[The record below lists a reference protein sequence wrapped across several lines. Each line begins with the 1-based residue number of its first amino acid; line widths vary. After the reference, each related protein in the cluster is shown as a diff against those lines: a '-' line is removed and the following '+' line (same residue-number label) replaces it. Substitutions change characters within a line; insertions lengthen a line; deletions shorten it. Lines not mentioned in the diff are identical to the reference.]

1 MTREDYGYNTAKLRY
16 REKTDENILCWKKP
30 KNNLPAWKSALSFCG
45 GVFDL
50 DGKQKRVA
58 ELNQVTSQ
66 PEFWNDGEKA
76 QSILKEQSSLRGII
90 DSWEK
95 HKSDLEEAR
104 FFLDVAKDE
113 KSEEAL
119 GEAAIKVTEV
129 AQAMAETELAQSLG
143 GPDDRRNAIVTLH
156 PGAGG
161 TEAQDWAE
169 ILLRMYLRWCDRRG
183 YRKEILEYQ
192 PGEEAGVKSVTFTVE
207 GDYAYGY
214 LKAEAGIHR
223 LVRISPFDANSR
235 RHTSFASV
243 FVYPEVDDTIK
254 VEINEAD
261 LRIDTYRSS
270 GAGGQHVNKTDSA
283 VRFTHLPSGIV
294 VTCQNERSQH
304 KNRAMAMKILRAR
317 LFELE
322 ERKKREALEQFSKDK
337 KDIAWG
343 SQIRSYVLQPYRMV
357 KDHRTGVESGNT
369 DAVLDGDIDSFI
381 EAYLLGVRK
390 GDTEALPA

>member
-1 MTREDYGYNTAKLRY
+1 
-16 REKTDENILCWKKP
+16 
-30 KNNLPAWKSALSFCG
+30 LSFCG
-45 GVFDL
+45 GGFDL
-50 DGKQKRVA
+50 DGKRKRLE
-58 ELNQVTSQ
+58 ELNQFTSK
-66 PEFWNDGEKA
+66 PDFWYDGEKA
-76 QSILKEQSSLRGII
+76 QGIFKEQASLKDVL
-90 DSWEK
+90 DSCEK
-95 HKSDLEEAR
+95 YRSGLEEAR
-104 FFLDVAKDE
+104 FFLDLAKDE
-113 KSEEAL
+113 KSDEAL
-119 GEAAIKVTEV
+119 QEAVTKVAEV
-129 AQAMAETELAQSLG
+129 AQGMAQTELAQILG

-169 ILLRMYLRWCDRRG
+169 ILLRMYLRWADRRG

-261 LRIDTYRSS
+261 LRVDTYRSS

-283 VRFTHLPSGIV
+283 VRLTHIPTGIV
-294 VTCQNERSQH
+294 VACQNERSQH
-304 KNRAMAMKILRAR
+304 KNRAMAMKILKSR
-317 LFELE
+317 LYDLE
-322 ERKKREALEQFSKDK
+322 IEKQKEKMETYHKTK

-343 SQIRSYVLQPYRMV
+343 SQIRSYVLHPYRMV
-357 KDHRTGVESGNT
+357 KDHRTALEVGNA
-369 DAVLDGDIDSFI
+369 DAVLDGDIDQFI
-381 EAYLLGVRK
+381 QAYLL
-390 GDTEALPA
+390 EASEGPSA